1 MAVGRSALSGFVAM
15 FHRNDHVSL
24 FMPFVD
30 IPVSLGHLFQRIES
44 INDRFYLSRL
54 YQLFE

>member
-1 MAVGRSALSGFVAM
+1 M
-15 FHRNDHVSL
+15 FHCNDHISL

-30 IPVSLGHLFQRIES
+30 IPVRLGHLFQRIES

-54 YQLFE
+54 NQLFEED